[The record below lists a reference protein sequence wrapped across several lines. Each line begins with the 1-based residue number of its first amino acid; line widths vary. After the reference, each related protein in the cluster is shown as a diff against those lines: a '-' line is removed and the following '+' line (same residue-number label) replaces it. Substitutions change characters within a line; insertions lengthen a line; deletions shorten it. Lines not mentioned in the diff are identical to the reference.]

1 MAIMPDQAGK
11 VTMEREEGY
20 YWVGYDETDED
31 LQIAR
36 WDGEGWWI
44 TGLDVMH
51 EPDDFVTNSP
61 RLEPPK

>member
-1 MAIMPDQAGK
+1 
-11 VTMEREEGY
+11 MEREEGY